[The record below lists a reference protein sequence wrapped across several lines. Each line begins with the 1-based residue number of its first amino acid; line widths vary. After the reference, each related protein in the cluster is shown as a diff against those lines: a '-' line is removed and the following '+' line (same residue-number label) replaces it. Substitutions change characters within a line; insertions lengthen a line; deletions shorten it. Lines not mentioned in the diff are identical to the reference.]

1 MSNRLHN
8 PSESTLL
15 TAIDRNWRV
24 AMRAFGLAPQVHIRD
39 DDQVFWYITGM
50 ADPAFNSIMYAHLA
64 PDQIGGV
71 VQELRSLRETYA
83 VPMNWL
89 VGADSRPSDL
99 GRQLVAAGLRHLV
112 DLPLMTA
119 ELVTLHDDQA
129 RPAELT
135 IQRVESEQ
143 LWAEWIAAELQG
155 FEVESTFAPAMVAL
169 RMGMGFGDQL
179 PLAHF
184 LGRLGGQPVA
194 TASLLL
200 AEGIAGIYDVST
212 VPGVRRAGVGAAM
225 MQHALRA
232 AREQGYQHAWLQPS
246 EMAYPFYERLGFRS
260 CGACGIF
267 G

>member
-1 MSNRLHN
+1 MSM
-8 PSESTLL
+8 SLL

-50 ADPAFNSIMYAHLA
+50 ADPAFNSIMYANLA
-64 PDQIGGV
+64 PGQIRHA
-71 VQELRSLRETYA
+71 VQELYSLRDTYA

-112 DLPLMTA
+112 DLPLMTTDLA
-119 ELVTLHDDQA
+119 ALNHDQA
-129 RPAELT
+129 RPAGMT

-143 LWAEWIAAELQG
+143 LWAEWIAAEQQG
-155 FEVESTFAPAMVAL
+155 FAVEATIAPALAAL
-169 RMGMGFGDQL
+169 RAGMGFGDQL
-179 PLAHF
+179 PLEHF
-184 LGRLGGQPVA
+184 LGRLGDQPVA

-200 AEGIAGIYDVST
+200 AEGVAGIYDVST
-212 VPGVRRAGVGAAM
+212 VPSARRAGVGAAM
-225 MQHALRA
+225 MQHVLLA
-232 AREQGYQHAWLQPS
+232 ARDQGYQHAWLQPS
-246 EMAYPFYERLGFRS
+246 EMAYRFYERLGFRAV
-260 CGACGIF
+260 GACGIF